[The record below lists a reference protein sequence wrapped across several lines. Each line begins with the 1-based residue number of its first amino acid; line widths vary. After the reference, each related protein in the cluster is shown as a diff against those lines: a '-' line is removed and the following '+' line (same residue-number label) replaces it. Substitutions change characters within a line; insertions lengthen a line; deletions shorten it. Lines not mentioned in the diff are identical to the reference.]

1 MLTYEIQGRVPA
13 GELTGDDADLVD
25 LDVPFEI
32 RDGEVLIMPPPSA
45 WHDATANAVR
55 DYMRPRY
62 TYVAQEMLVNLGANA
77 RRPDVVGISVPLDEL
92 LKARAKS
99 LSSEVIQV
107 AVEVISH
114 DDDPKRDR
122 TAVARD
128 REAKF
133 HEYAAA
139 GIPEY
144 WIVDEVSDDPRD
156 ASVEIYRLQGTSY
169 VPVTVA
175 RLSEL
180 VARDRSA
187 GA

>member
-13 GELTGDDADLVD
+13 GELSGDDAALVD
-25 LDVPFEI
+25 LNVPFEI
-32 RDGEVLIMPPPSA
+32 QDGELLIMPPPSL
-45 WHDATANAVR
+45 WHDATSSAVR
-55 DYMRPRY
+55 EYMKPRY
-62 TYVAQEMLVNLGANA
+62 AHVAEDVIVNLGANA
-77 RRPDVVGISVPLDEL
+77 RKPDVVGISVSLDEL

-99 LSSEVIQV
+99 LSSEVVQV

-114 DDDPKRDR
+114 DDDPLKDR
-122 TAVARD
+122 QSVARD
-128 REAKF
+128 RDMKF

-169 VPVTVA
+169 VPVTVV

-180 VARDRSA
+180 VSRDR
-187 GA
+187 